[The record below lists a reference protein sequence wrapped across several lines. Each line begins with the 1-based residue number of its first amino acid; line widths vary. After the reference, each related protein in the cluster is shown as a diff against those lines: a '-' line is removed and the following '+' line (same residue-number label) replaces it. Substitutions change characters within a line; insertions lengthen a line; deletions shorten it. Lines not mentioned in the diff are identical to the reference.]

1 LIIGLYKEAVMD
13 LELRVDRLEA
23 FAEDAKVRLVR
34 IETRLDAMEAHMATK
49 ADLAG
54 LETRLIKW
62 FIVTAFAITTV
73 MSGVAVAVAKLV
85 H

>member
-1 LIIGLYKEAVMD
+1 MD
-13 LELRVDRLEA
+13 LEKRVEKLEA
-23 FAEDAKVRLVR
+23 FADDVPHRLSR
-34 IETRLDAMEAHMATK
+34 IEARLDVIEAQLGHMATK
-49 ADLAG
+49 ADLAA

-73 MSGVAVAVAKLV
+73 MSGVAVAVAKLI

>member
-1 LIIGLYKEAVMD
+1 MMEIEERVGR
-13 LELRVDRLEA
+13 LEL
-23 FAEDAKVRLVR
+23 FAEEVKQRLSR
-34 IETRLDAMEAHMATK
+34 IEARLDVIDVQLTHMATK

-73 MSGVAVAVAKLV
+73 MSGVAVAVAKLI

>member
-1 LIIGLYKEAVMD
+1 MD
-13 LELRVDRLEA
+13 LEKRVEKLEA
-23 FAEDAKVRLVR
+23 FADDVQHRLSR
-34 IETRLDAMEAHMATK
+34 IEARLDVIEAQLGHMATK
-49 ADLAG
+49 ADLAA

-73 MSGVAVAVAKLV
+73 MSGVAVAVVKLI